1 MYFGQLDRVL
11 YGKVFI
17 FFGKCNAVRLYGEKM
32 NIYKPNT
39 DTKGDVEKP
48 FPIYSV
54 LLLLFLLFCLFLRIF
69 I

>member
-17 FFGKCNAVRLYGEKM
+17 FFGKCNAVRLYGEEYE
-32 NIYKPNT
+32 NILNT
-39 DTKGDVEKP
+39 DIKGDVEKP
-48 FPIYSV
+48 FSIYSV